1 MKKKAVKLMSILLA
15 AALLVCASVGGTLA
29 WLSAK
34 TETVTNTFT
43 VGNINITLTESDSLQ
58 DTDGNLLTNSY
69 KMIPG
74 GPIVKDPKVKI
85 ETGSEDCWLFVKI
98 EEGDG
103 AANLITTDA
112 GTAETYITYAVD
124 SEWSALAG
132 NPGVYYRKT
141 GDGNTVI
148 NTAYSILAGDKVMV
162 KDTVTKA
169 MMEEAEDVA
178 KLSLKF
184 TAYAVQSDNV
194 TDVAEAWYAATHDGA
209 PQP

>member
-29 WLSAK
+29 YLSAK
-34 TETVTNTFT
+34 SETVVNTFT
-43 VGNINITLTESDSLQ
+43 VGNINIKLEETKG
-58 DTDGNLLTNSY
+58 DGDADLLNNSY

-74 GPIVKDPKVKI
+74 GPIPKDPKVTI
-85 ETGSEDCWLFVKI
+85 ESGSEDCWLFVKI

-103 AANLITTDA
+103 EKNLIAKGD
-112 GTAETYITYAVD
+112 GTAETYITYSVATGWTAVPNETD
-124 SEWSALAG
+124 
-132 NPGVYYRKT
+132 VYYRKT
-141 GDGNTVI
+141 NDDHTEIG
-148 NTAYSILAGDKVMV
+148 TAYSILSGDQVLV

-169 MMEEAEDVA
+169 MMEKAEDVA

-184 TAYAVQSDNV
+184 TAYAVQLTNV
-194 TDVAEAWYAATHDGA
+194 DDVEEAWYVATHDGA